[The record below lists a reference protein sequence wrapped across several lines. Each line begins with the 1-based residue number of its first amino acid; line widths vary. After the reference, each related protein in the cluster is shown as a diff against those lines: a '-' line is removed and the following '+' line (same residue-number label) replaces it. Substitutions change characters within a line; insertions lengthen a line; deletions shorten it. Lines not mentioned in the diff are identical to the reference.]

1 MFLRPVDESAC
12 PIPRYG
18 GKVAEHSASLIGQ
31 RIGTYTILSLLGAG
45 GMGEV
50 YRAHDEK
57 LQRDVAIKIL
67 PPKFTAD
74 PDRAARF
81 EREAR
86 VLATLNH
93 PSIAAIYG
101 YVEFGGVRGLVL
113 ELVEGPT
120 LLDRIA
126 SSPLPVPEALAIGIQ
141 VAEALE
147 AAHEK
152 GIIHRDLK
160 PANIKVA
167 PDGRVKVLDFG
178 LATTFDVDP
187 IRSDRSDAATM
198 TASPTHA
205 GLILGT
211 VAYMSPEQTRGGPV
225 DKRTDIWA
233 FGCVLYEMLTGRTP
247 FFSAT
252 ASDVMAG
259 ILEREPNWDT
269 LPPKTPPQIR
279 HLLERCLEKDT
290 RRRLRDIGDARLEL
304 IDAIGA
310 PASSHRP
317 TRVRPRCLAWKF
329 VAFAT
334 AALIL
339 GAAAVWSGIARY
351 FSATTE
357 HRLSDGNRPSPNT
370 EANAYY
376 ERALLFGGAGTA
388 DPDQA
393 RRMIER
399 ALALDSKFAGARAEN
414 AFYQVAPILNGRS
427 NDPGLFYK
435 AESEVRQA
443 LHDDPRCGRAHSVLA
458 LIYLLQGRKE
468 LVPGEL
474 DLALKE
480 NPDDITAHSWLLSYH
495 RFNGDYTRAREEAD
509 WLIRRLPTYWPAY
522 LDRGELLREQGDTA
536 GAIREQ
542 QRVLE
547 QDPRNGDALASLV
560 RAHIAAAELRK
571 ARQALER
578 ADAQQF
584 QNYEVRLV
592 RALLLAREGNRNEAI
607 QEMDSGLQTYAGIQI
622 FGPAAA
628 ADVYAVLGD
637 TDVALQ
643 WLDRAVRMGDDREEY
658 LRRNPLLTNLR
669 SHPRFQQILDAVA
682 YRRQQR
688 AAR

>member
-1 MFLRPVDESAC
+1 MRE
-12 PIPRYG
+12 
-18 GKVAEHSASLIGQ
+18 KVAQHPASLIGQ

-269 LPPKTPPQIR
+269 LPPKTSPRVRQ
-279 HLLERCLEKDT
+279 LLGRCLEKDP
-290 RRRLRDIGDARLEL
+290 RKRLRDIGDARLEL
-304 IDAIGA
+304 TDAIGA

-317 TRVRPRCLAWKF
+317 TRVRPRRLAWKF

-339 GAAAVWSGIARY
+339 GAAVVWSGIARY

-393 RRMIER
+393 QRMIER
-399 ALALDSKFAGARAEN
+399 ALALNSTFAGARAEN
-414 AFYQVAPILNGRS
+414 AFYQVAPILNGRLS
-427 NDPGLFYK
+427 PRLLVRLKADTTGLK
-435 AESEVRQA
+435 PPLEVRNS
-443 LHDDPRCGRAHSVLA
+443 P
-458 LIYLLQGRKE
+458 E
-468 LVPGEL
+468 
-474 DLALKE
+474 
-480 NPDDITAHSWLLSYH
+480 H
-495 RFNGDYTRAREEAD
+495 RFDVDDRRAIDRFDGADPKAVAGDPPNSDPVKAQWIWPVGRTRRKH
-509 WLIRRLPTYWPAY
+509 
-522 LDRGELLREQGDTA
+522 A
-536 GAIREQ
+536 G
-542 QRVLE
+542 QRI
-547 QDPRNGDALASLV
+547 ALV
-560 RAHIAAAELRK
+560 RARVDLQHVAPRPVQPRHDDDLVAGREAVETFCRGRTYVEPGVRRPLGSLSGCLAARLDAGSDHANQPHLRSPSSLHS
-571 ARQALER
+571 RPPR
-578 ADAQQF
+578 
-584 QNYEVRLV
+584 
-592 RALLLAREGNRNEAI
+592 
-607 QEMDSGLQTYAGIQI
+607 SGL
-622 FGPAAA
+622 PAIRSKNRLLCVLSRVLHQ
-628 ADVYAVLGD
+628 ADDVTTAILGESNQLAPP
-637 TDVALQ
+637 T
-643 WLDRAVRMGDDREEY
+643 
-658 LRRNPLLTNLR
+658 
-669 SHPRFQQILDAVA
+669 S
-682 YRRQQR
+682 
-688 AAR
+688 

>member
-1 MFLRPVDESAC
+1 MRE
-12 PIPRYG
+12 
-18 GKVAEHSASLIGQ
+18 KVAQHPASLIGQ

-167 PDGRVKVLDFG
+167 PGGRVKVLDFG

-269 LPPKTPPQIR
+269 LPPKTPPRVRQ
-279 HLLERCLEKDT
+279 LLGRCLEKDP
-290 RRRLRDIGDARLEL
+290 RKRLRDIGDARLEL
-304 IDAIGA
+304 TDAIGA

-317 TRVRPRCLAWKF
+317 TRVRPRRLAWKF

-334 AALIL
+334 AVLIL
-339 GAAAVWSGIARY
+339 GAAVVWSGIARY

-393 RRMIER
+393 QRMIER
-399 ALALDSKFAGARAEN
+399 ALALDSTFAGARAEN

-427 NDPGLFYK
+427 NDAGLFYK

-571 ARQALER
+571 ARQALEQ

-622 FGPAAA
+622 FGPAAV

-637 TDVALQ
+637 ADTALQ

-658 LRRNPLLTNLR
+658 LRRNPLFTNLR